1 LSPRTGRPTDDPK
14 DLSVRIRL
22 SEKDRNKLD
31 YCALALGIPKA
42 MVIRQG
48 IQEVYEK
55 LNK

>member
-1 LSPRTGRPTDDPK
+1 MSPRTGRPTDDPK